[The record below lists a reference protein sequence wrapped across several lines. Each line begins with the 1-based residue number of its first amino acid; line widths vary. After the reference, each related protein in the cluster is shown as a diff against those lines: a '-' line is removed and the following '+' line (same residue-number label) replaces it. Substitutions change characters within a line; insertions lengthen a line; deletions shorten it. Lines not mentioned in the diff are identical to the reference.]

1 MKKLFKKFISNEKGS
16 SAALI
21 ALAMTALLSMS
32 AVAVD
37 LGTAYVRTAEVQTA
51 ADAAV
56 LAAGLML
63 PVAVNDQGACALI
76 VAEAKEYLEKNGV
89 EYTDDINIYLSGESG
104 GVYTSIGVEVPA
116 ATETAFARVFG
127 VGEITF
133 TRVAES
139 SVIPCVSIS
148 DVVPLSVQESVL
160 DGLIASGNT
169 EHVILKYGKKTTEV
183 VNGAFGAIDLDGVN
197 GGGANDYLS
206 WLSYGYSGYLS
217 IGDVLPVESG
227 NMAGPTLAGVKARY
241 NACAHYQSCGGC
253 TAEHYEAGCPR
264 VMKIPVIE
272 YVTSG
277 KTVRIVG
284 FAAFVLEDY
293 STYSSQ
299 GYVVGTYVDMVNIGA
314 VYGDV
319 TGSAESYGVYSL
331 TLSK

>member
-1 MKKLFKKFISNEKGS
+1 MKKLFRKLIKEETGS

-21 ALAMTALLSMS
+21 ALCMTALLSMS

-37 LGTAYVRTAEVQTA
+37 LGTAYVHTAEVQTA

-56 LAAGLML
+56 MAAGLML
-63 PVAVNDQGACALI
+63 PVSATDAVGCSLI
-76 VAEAKEYLEKNGV
+76 RAEAKEYIEKNGV
-89 EYTDDINIYLSGESG
+89 EYTDDIVIYLAGEENG
-104 GVYTSIGVEVPA
+104 CYTRIGVEIPA
-116 ATETAFARVFG
+116 TSETAFARIFG
-127 VGEITF
+127 VEEVTF
-133 TRVAES
+133 TRAAES
-139 SVIPCVSIS
+139 AVIPCVSIS
-148 DVVPLSVQESVL
+148 DVVPLSVQESTL
-160 DGLIASGNT
+160 DALIASGST
-169 EHVILKYGKKTTEV
+169 EHVILKYGKKTGEV

-197 GGGANDYLS
+197 GGGANDYVS
-206 WLSYGYSGYLS
+206 WLSNGYNGYLS

-227 NMAGPTLAGVKARY
+227 NMAGPTLKGVTARF
-241 NACAHYQSCGGC
+241 NSCTHFMTSGGC

-293 STYSSQ
+293 TTYSSQ
-299 GYVVGTYVDMVNIGA
+299 GYVIGTYVDMVNIGS

-319 TGSAESYGVYSL
+319 TGAAESYGVYSL